1 MANILSPLSVI
12 ILAAGKGTRMK
23 SAFPKVLHQLA
34 GKPLI
39 NHVYDT
45 AISIGAESV
54 CVVYGHEGEMLLHNC
69 KNFKCHF
76 AEQKEQLGTGH
87 AVDHALPYLSM
98 NDTVLILYGDVPLTS
113 EQTLKNL
120 LDKVDDD
127 TIGLLTVN
135 LDDPHGYG
143 RIVRDGAKNVKCIV
157 EQKDASPQQLKI
169 SEVNTGIMALKADLL
184 RDMLAKINNEN
195 AQGEYYLTDVIGL
208 AVDAGKKIE
217 TCFAANEY
225 EVAGVNSRVQ
235 LAELERVYQKNHA
248 IKLMESGVTLADPE
262 RIDVRGN
269 ISVGQDIFIDSN
281 VTLSGDVSIE
291 DFVQIGQGCVISDS
305 TIGAGSIIKPY
316 SVIENSTI
324 GSQVEV
330 GPFARVRPGTEMA
343 AGSKVGNFVETKKA
357 IIGEGTKISHL
368 SYVGDAELGKNI
380 NIGAGTITCNYDG
393 VNKHKTIIKDNAFI
407 GSDTQLVAPVTVGE
421 GVTVA
426 AGSTI
431 TKDTSD
437 GVLVLSRTKQ
447 KEIAGWK
454 RPEKIKSDE

>member
-1 MANILSPLSVI
+1 MANLLSPLSVI

-34 GKPLI
+34 GKPLV

-45 AISIGAESV
+45 AMSIGAENV

-69 KNFKCHF
+69 KDFKCHF

-87 AVDHALPYLSM
+87 AVDHALPYISM
-98 NDTVLILYGDVPLTS
+98 GDTVLILYGDVPLTS
-113 EQTLKNL
+113 EETLKNL
-120 LDKVDDD
+120 VDKVNDE
-127 TIGLLTVN
+127 TIALLTVK
-135 LDDPHGYG
+135 LDDPMGYG
-143 RIVRDGAKNVKCIV
+143 RIVRDENENVTSIV
-157 EQKDASPQQLKI
+157 EQKDASPEQLHI
-169 SEVNTGIMALKADLL
+169 TEVNTGIMALKADLL

-208 AVDAGKKIE
+208 AVEDGKKIE
-217 TCFAANEY
+217 ACFAANEH

-235 LAELERVYQKNHA
+235 LAELERIYQLEHA
-248 IKLMESGVTLADPE
+248 TKLMESGVTLADPN

-269 ISVGQDIFIDSN
+269 ISVGQDIFIDTN
-281 VTLSGDVSIE
+281 VTLIGDVAIE

-305 TIGAGSIIKPY
+305 TIAAGTIIKPY
-316 SVIENSTI
+316 SVIENATI
-324 GSQVEV
+324 GSQVEI
-330 GPFARVRPGTEMA
+330 GPFARIRPGTEMA
-343 AGSKVGNFVETKKA
+343 TGSKVGNFVETKKA

-368 SYVGDAELGKNI
+368 SYVGDAEIGSNV

-407 GSDTQLVAPVTVGE
+407 GSDTQLIAPVTVGE

-437 GVLVLSRTKQ
+437 DVLVLSRVKQ
-447 KEIAGWK
+447 KEMAGWT
-454 RPEKIKSDE
+454 RPEKIKK

>member
-1 MANILSPLSVI
+1 MANLLSPLSVI

-34 GKPLI
+34 GKPLV

-54 CVVYGHEGEMLLHNC
+54 CVVYGHEGEMLLNNC
-69 KNFKCHF
+69 KDFNCHF

-98 NDTVLILYGDVPLTS
+98 TDTVLILYGDVPLTS
-113 EQTLKNL
+113 EETLKNL
-120 LDKVDDD
+120 VDKVDDD
-127 TIGLLTVN
+127 TVALLTVK
-135 LDDPHGYG
+135 LDNPMGYG
-143 RIVRDGAKNVKCIV
+143 RIVRDENENVQCIV
-157 EQKDASPQQLKI
+157 EQKDANAEQLHI
-169 SEVNTGIMALKADLL
+169 TEVNTGIMALKADLL
-184 RDMLAKINNEN
+184 RDMLAKINNDN

-208 AVDAGKKIE
+208 AVSEGKKIE
-217 TCFAANEY
+217 ACFAANEH

-235 LAELERVYQKNHA
+235 LAELERIYQLEHA
-248 IKLMESGVTLADPE
+248 TKLMESGVTLADPN

-269 ISVGQDIFIDSN
+269 ISVGQDIFIDTN
-281 VTLSGDVSIE
+281 VTLSGEVTIE

-305 TIGAGSIIKPY
+305 TIAAGTVIKPY
-316 SVIENSTI
+316 SVIENAVI
-324 GSQVEV
+324 GTQVEI
-330 GPFARVRPGTEMA
+330 GPFARIRLGTELA
-343 AGSKVGNFVETKKA
+343 ANSKVGNFVETKKA
-357 IIGEGTKISHL
+357 IVGEGSKINHL
-368 SYVGDAELGKNI
+368 SYVGDSEVGKNV

-393 VNKHKTIIKDNAFI
+393 ANKHKTIIKDNAFI
-407 GSDTQLVAPVTVGE
+407 GSDSQLVAPVTIGE

-437 GVLVLSRTKQ
+437 EVLVLTRVKQ
-447 KEIAGWK
+447 KEMTGWK
-454 RPEKIKSDE
+454 RPIKEKK

>member
-1 MANILSPLSVI
+1 MANLLSPLSVI

-23 SAFPKVLHQLA
+23 SSFPKVLHQLA
-34 GKPLI
+34 GKSLV

-45 AISIGAESV
+45 AINIGAESV
-54 CVVYGHEGEMLLHNC
+54 CVVYGHEGEMLLKSC
-69 KNFKCHF
+69 KDFKCNF

-98 NDTVLILYGDVPLTS
+98 SDTVLILYGDVPLTS
-113 EQTLKNL
+113 EETLKNL
-120 LDKVDDD
+120 VEIVDDE
-127 TIGLLTVN
+127 IIALLTVK
-135 LDDPHGYG
+135 LDNPMGYG
-143 RIVRDGAKNVKCIV
+143 RIVRDENENVTSIV
-157 EQKDASPQQLKI
+157 EQKDASAEQLHI
-169 SEVNTGIMALKADLL
+169 TEVNTGIMALKADLL

-208 AVDAGKKIE
+208 AVENGKKVQAA
-217 TCFAANEY
+217 FAANEY

-235 LAELERVYQKNHA
+235 LAELERIHQTNQA
-248 IKLMESGVTLADPE
+248 IKLMEGGVTLADPS

-269 ISVGQDIFIDSN
+269 VKAGQDIFIDSN
-281 VTLSGDVSIE
+281 VTLVGDVKID
-291 DFVQIGQGCVISDS
+291 DFVQIGQGCVITNS
-305 TIGAGSIIKPY
+305 TIGAGTIIKPY
-316 SVIENSTI
+316 SVLEDATI
-324 GSQVEV
+324 SSQVEI
-330 GPFARVRPGTEMA
+330 GPFARIRPGTEMA

-368 SYVGDAELGKNI
+368 SYIGDSELGKNV

-407 GSDTQLVAPVTVGE
+407 GSDTQLIAPVTVGE

-437 GVLVLSRTKQ
+437 DVLVLSRVKQ
-447 KEIAGWK
+447 KEMSGWT
-454 RPEKIKSDE
+454 RPEKIKK